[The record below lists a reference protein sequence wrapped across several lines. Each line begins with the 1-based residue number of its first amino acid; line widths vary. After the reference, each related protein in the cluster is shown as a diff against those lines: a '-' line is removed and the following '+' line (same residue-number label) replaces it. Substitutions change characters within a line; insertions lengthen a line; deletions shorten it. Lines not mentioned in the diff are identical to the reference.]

1 MPIADQPITDHVA
14 DQPYLKDSNVQT
26 PLSSKVDIVVPTQES
41 NKDPEPVIAYQ
52 LQGCDIYPSF
62 PFDSYIVLNKGV
74 FSNCYFNK
82 MIMAEKFGADLTD

>member
-26 PLSSKVDIVVPTQES
+26 PLSSEVDIVVPPQES
-41 NKDPEPVIAYQ
+41 NKDP
-52 LQGCDIYPSF
+52 
-62 PFDSYIVLNKGV
+62 VLNKGV

-82 MIMAEKFGADLTD
+82 MIMTEKFGADLTD